1 MFRNYFVVAVRNM
14 LKYKFFTAINMIGMT
29 VGIASCLLLMLYVSN
44 ELTYDNFHPDADR
57 LYQVDL
63 HGKVG
68 GQDIR
73 VASTCPPMAA
83 ALVSDMPEVESA
95 MRIASMGDPVFRSG
109 DKMFSESKIFYVDS
123 NFFRFFGYRLLQG
136 DAATALNEPNSI
148 VLDEKLAE
156 KYFGTEDPVGKI
168 IQIGGEKKSFKVTGV
183 VEQAPAN
190 SHFDY
195 HALASASSAEQL
207 KSTIWLNNFMYTYFK
222 LKPNASI
229 AGVQE
234 KFIGMV
240 EKYVGPE
247 LEKFMGTTL
256 KQMKEAG
263 GAFGYYTTPVRDIH
277 LHSTSQGDLEP
288 GGSMMY
294 VYFFGGIGIFIL
306 LIACINFMNLATARS
321 AGRAKEVGMR
331 KALGSHRSQMI
342 GQFLSES
349 VLYSLMAVVLAMAAT
364 YFLLPYFNVLSGKE
378 LTIAFLG
385 EPLVLVGI
393 AGLVVVVG
401 LVAGSYPAFYLT
413 SFSSVEVLKGKVRS
427 GLKSKGIRSFLVVF
441 QFALSIFLIIFT
453 AVVFQQL
460 NYMQE
465 KNLGIDKNNIL
476 ILDNA
481 YRLDKNREAF
491 RNAINQET
499 GVVKASYTNNS
510 FPGINNTTAV
520 KGVGNDQDHILG
532 VYYADYDH
540 QDVMKFEIKL
550 GRYFSR
556 DFPSDSTG
564 ILLNEAAA
572 KEFGWENPLGE
583 EVLYNDGT
591 PRKLKVIGV
600 FKNFNFESFKDQ
612 VRPISIIL
620 TKNSNTLLIRYDGK
634 STDIVAT
641 AERLW
646 KQYAPNEPFEYS
658 FMDQN
663 FDRLFRSEQR
673 MGQLFSVFSGLAI
686 LIACLGLFALA
697 AFTAEQRTKE
707 MGIRKSLGAS
717 TVSLNLL
724 MSGEFIRLVIIA
736 FVPAALL
743 GWYVSDTWLTGFVYR
758 IEISPLVFVL
768 SGLTAVVIAWLTVSV
783 QSLKAAAANPVKS
796 LRYE

>member
-1 MFRNYFVVAVRNM
+1 
-14 LKYKFFTAINMIGMT
+14 
-29 VGIASCLLLMLYVSN
+29 
-44 ELTYDNFHPDADR
+44 
-57 LYQVDL
+57 
-63 HGKVG
+63 
-68 GQDIR
+68 
-73 VASTCPPMAA
+73 
-83 ALVSDMPEVESA
+83 
-95 MRIASMGDPVFRSG
+95 
-109 DKMFSESKIFYVDS
+109 
-123 NFFRFFGYRLLQG
+123 
-136 DAATALNEPNSI
+136 
-148 VLDEKLAE
+148 
-156 KYFGTEDPVGKI
+156 
-168 IQIGGEKKSFKVTGV
+168 
-183 VEQAPAN
+183 
-190 SHFDY
+190 
-195 HALASASSAEQL
+195 
-207 KSTIWLNNFMYTYFK
+207 
-222 LKPNASI
+222 
-229 AGVQE
+229 
-234 KFIGMV
+234 
-240 EKYVGPE
+240 
-247 LEKFMGTTL
+247 
-256 KQMKEAG
+256 
-263 GAFGYYTTPVRDIH
+263 
-277 LHSTSQGDLEP
+277 
-288 GGSMMY
+288 
-294 VYFFGGIGIFIL
+294 
-306 LIACINFMNLATARS
+306 
-321 AGRAKEVGMR
+321 
-331 KALGSHRSQMI
+331 
-342 GQFLSES
+342 
-349 VLYSLMAVVLAMAAT
+349 
-364 YFLLPYFNVLSGKE
+364 
-378 LTIAFLG
+378 
-385 EPLVLVGI
+385 
-393 AGLVVVVG
+393 
-401 LVAGSYPAFYLT
+401 
-413 SFSSVEVLKGKVRS
+413 
-427 GLKSKGIRSFLVVF
+427 
-441 QFALSIFLIIFT
+441 
-453 AVVFQQL
+453 
-460 NYMQE
+460 
-465 KNLGIDKNNIL
+465 
-476 ILDNA
+476 
-481 YRLDKNREAF
+481 
-491 RNAINQET
+491 
-499 GVVKASYTNNS
+499 
-510 FPGINNTTAV
+510 
-520 KGVGNDQDHILG
+520 
-532 VYYADYDH
+532 
-540 QDVMKFEIKL
+540 MKFEIKL

>member
-1 MFRNYFVVAVRNM
+1 MFKNYFVVTLRNM

-73 VASTCPPMAA
+73 IASTCPPMAA
-83 ALVSDMPEVESA
+83 ALVSDMPEVESS
-95 MRIASMGDPVFRSG
+95 MRIASMRDAVFRSG
-109 DKMFSESKIFYVDS
+109 DKMFTERKVFYVDS
-123 NFFRFFGYRLLQG
+123 NFFQFFGYRLLQG
-136 DAATALNEPNSI
+136 DAITALKEPNSI
-148 VLDEKLAE
+148 VLDENLSE

-168 IQIGGEKKSFKVTGV
+168 IQIGGERKSYKVTGV

-195 HALASASSAEQL
+195 HALVSASGAEHL
-207 KSTIWLNNFMYTYFK
+207 RRAIWLNNFMYTYFK
-222 LKPNASI
+222 LKPNASV
-229 AGVQE
+229 AGVEE
-234 KFIGMV
+234 KFMGMV

-247 LEKFMGTTL
+247 IEKFMGTSL
-256 KQMKEAG
+256 KQMQQAG
-263 GAFGYYTTPVRDIH
+263 GAYGYYTTPVKAIH
-277 LHSTSQGDLEP
+277 LHSTSQDDLEP

-294 VYFFGGIGIFIL
+294 VYFFSGIGIFIL

-331 KALGSHRSQMI
+331 KALGSLRTQMI
-342 GQFLSES
+342 AQFLSES
-349 VLYSLMAVVLAMAAT
+349 VLYSLMAVVLALGT
-364 YFLLPYFNVLSGKE
+364 VYFLLPYFNVLSGKE
-378 LTIAFLG
+378 LSIAFLG
-385 EPLVLVGI
+385 EPIVLAGI
-393 AGLVVVVG
+393 AALILVVG

-453 AVVFQQL
+453 AVVFQQI

-465 KNLGIDKNNIL
+465 KNLGIDKSNIL

-481 YRLDKNREAF
+481 YRLEKNREAF

-499 GVVKASYTNNS
+499 GVVKASFTNNS
-510 FPGINNTTAV
+510 FPGVNNTTAV
-520 KGVGNDQDHILG
+520 KGVGNDQDHIMG

-540 QDVMKFEIKL
+540 MDVMKFEMKL

-556 DFPSDSTG
+556 DFPSDSTA

-572 KEFGWENPLGE
+572 KEFGWENPVGE

-591 PRKLKVIGV
+591 PKTFKVIGV

-612 VRPISIIL
+612 VRPISIML
-620 TKNSNTLLIRYDGK
+620 TKNSNTLLIRYNGK
-634 STDIVAT
+634 STDMVAT

-646 KQYAPNEPFEYS
+646 KQYAPDQPFEYS

-663 FDRLFRSEQR
+663 FDHLFRTEQR

-717 TVSLNLL
+717 TLSLNLL
-724 MSGEFIRLVIIA
+724 MSSEFIKLVIIA
-736 FVPAALL
+736 FVPASVL
-743 GWYVSDTWLTGFVYR
+743 GWYVSSTWLQGFVYR
-758 IEISPLVFVL
+758 IDISPLVFVL
-768 SGLTAVVIAWLTVSV
+768 SGVTAVVIAWLTVSV
-783 QSLKAAAANPVKS
+783 QSLKAAAANPVQS

>member
-1 MFRNYFVVAVRNM
+1 MFRNYFVVALRNM

-44 ELTYDNFHPDADR
+44 ELTYDDFHPDADR

-63 HGKVG
+63 HGKIG

-73 VASTCPPMAA
+73 VANTCPPMAA
-83 ALVSDMPEVESA
+83 ALVSDMPEVESS
-95 MRIASMGDPVFRSG
+95 MRIASMGDAVFRSG
-109 DKMFSESKIFYVDS
+109 DKMFTEGKVFYVDS
-123 NFFRFFGYRLLQG
+123 NFFQFFGYRLLQG
-136 DAATALNEPNSI
+136 DPATALKEPNSI
-148 VLDEKLAE
+148 VLNENLTE
-156 KYFGTEDPVGKI
+156 KYFGAEDPVGKI
-168 IQIGGEKKSFKVTGV
+168 IQIGSEKKSYKVTGV

-195 HALASASSAEQL
+195 HALTSASSAEHL
-207 KSTIWLNNFMYTYFK
+207 KSTVWLNNFMYTYFK
-222 LKPNASI
+222 LKPNTSV
-229 AGVQE
+229 AGVEE
-234 KFIGMV
+234 KFMGMV

-247 LEKFMGTTL
+247 IEKFMGTSL

-263 GAFGYYTTPVRDIH
+263 GAYGYYVTPVRDIH

-294 VYFFGGIGIFIL
+294 VYFFSGIGIFIL

-331 KALGSHRSQMI
+331 KALGSLRGQMI
-342 GQFLSES
+342 AQFLSES
-349 VLYSLMAVVLAMAAT
+349 VLYSFLAVVLALASA

-378 LTIAFLG
+378 LSIAFLG

-393 AGLVVVVG
+393 AALIVVVG

-453 AVVFQQL
+453 AVVFQQI

-465 KNLGIDKNNIL
+465 KNLGIDKSNIL

-499 GVVKASYTNNS
+499 GVVKASFTNNS
-510 FPGINNTTAV
+510 FPGVNNTTAV
-520 KGVGNDQDHILG
+520 KGVGNDQDHIMG

-540 QDVMKFEIKL
+540 MDVMKFEMKL

-572 KEFGWENPLGE
+572 KEFGWDNPLGE
-583 EVLYNDGT
+583 EVLYNDGG

-600 FKNFNFESFKDQ
+600 FKNFNFESFKDE

-620 TKNSNTLLIRYDGK
+620 AKNSNTLLIRYDGK

-658 FMDQN
+658 FMDQS
-663 FDRLFRSEQR
+663 FDRLFRAEQR
-673 MGQLFSVFSGLAI
+673 MGQLFSIFSGLAI

-717 TVSLNLL
+717 TLSLNLL
-724 MSGEFIRLVIIA
+724 MSGEFIKLVIIA
-736 FVPAALL
+736 FVPAAAL
-743 GWYVSDTWLTGFVYR
+743 GWYVSATWLEGFVYR
-758 IEISPLVFVL
+758 IDISPFVFVL
-768 SGLTAVVIAWLTVSV
+768 SGLTAVLIAWLTVSV
-783 QSLKAAAANPVKS
+783 QSLKAAAANPVHS

>member
-1 MFRNYFVVAVRNM
+1 M
-14 LKYKFFTAINMIGMT
+14 
-29 VGIASCLLLMLYVSN
+29 
-44 ELTYDNFHPDADR
+44 
-57 LYQVDL
+57 
-63 HGKVG
+63 
-68 GQDIR
+68 
-73 VASTCPPMAA
+73 
-83 ALVSDMPEVESA
+83 
-95 MRIASMGDPVFRSG
+95 
-109 DKMFSESKIFYVDS
+109 
-123 NFFRFFGYRLLQG
+123 
-136 DAATALNEPNSI
+136 
-148 VLDEKLAE
+148 
-156 KYFGTEDPVGKI
+156 
-168 IQIGGEKKSFKVTGV
+168 
-183 VEQAPAN
+183 
-190 SHFDY
+190 
-195 HALASASSAEQL
+195 
-207 KSTIWLNNFMYTYFK
+207 
-222 LKPNASI
+222 
-229 AGVQE
+229 
-234 KFIGMV
+234 
-240 EKYVGPE
+240 
-247 LEKFMGTTL
+247 
-256 KQMKEAG
+256 
-263 GAFGYYTTPVRDIH
+263 
-277 LHSTSQGDLEP
+277 
-288 GGSMMY
+288 
-294 VYFFGGIGIFIL
+294 
-306 LIACINFMNLATARS
+306 
-321 AGRAKEVGMR
+321 
-331 KALGSHRSQMI
+331 
-342 GQFLSES
+342 
-349 VLYSLMAVVLAMAAT
+349 
-364 YFLLPYFNVLSGKE
+364 
-378 LTIAFLG
+378 
-385 EPLVLVGI
+385 
-393 AGLVVVVG
+393 
-401 LVAGSYPAFYLT
+401 VAGSYPAFYLT

-520 KGVGNDQDHILG
+520 KGIGNDQDHILG

-673 MGQLFSVFSGLAI
+673 MGQLFSVFS
-686 LIACLGLFALA
+686 
-697 AFTAEQRTKE
+697 R
-707 MGIRKSLGAS
+707 
-717 TVSLNLL
+717 
-724 MSGEFIRLVIIA
+724 
-736 FVPAALL
+736 
-743 GWYVSDTWLTGFVYR
+743 
-758 IEISPLVFVL
+758 
-768 SGLTAVVIAWLTVSV
+768 
-783 QSLKAAAANPVKS
+783 VKIPDP
-796 LRYE
+796 

>member
-294 VYFFGGIGIFIL
+294 VY
-306 LIACINFMNLATARS
+306 
-321 AGRAKEVGMR
+321 
-331 KALGSHRSQMI
+331 
-342 GQFLSES
+342 
-349 VLYSLMAVVLAMAAT
+349 
-364 YFLLPYFNVLSGKE
+364 
-378 LTIAFLG
+378 
-385 EPLVLVGI
+385 
-393 AGLVVVVG
+393 
-401 LVAGSYPAFYLT
+401 
-413 SFSSVEVLKGKVRS
+413 
-427 GLKSKGIRSFLVVF
+427 
-441 QFALSIFLIIFT
+441 
-453 AVVFQQL
+453 
-460 NYMQE
+460 
-465 KNLGIDKNNIL
+465 
-476 ILDNA
+476 
-481 YRLDKNREAF
+481 
-491 RNAINQET
+491 
-499 GVVKASYTNNS
+499 
-510 FPGINNTTAV
+510 
-520 KGVGNDQDHILG
+520 
-532 VYYADYDH
+532 
-540 QDVMKFEIKL
+540 
-550 GRYFSR
+550 
-556 DFPSDSTG
+556 
-564 ILLNEAAA
+564 
-572 KEFGWENPLGE
+572 
-583 EVLYNDGT
+583 
-591 PRKLKVIGV
+591 
-600 FKNFNFESFKDQ
+600 
-612 VRPISIIL
+612 
-620 TKNSNTLLIRYDGK
+620 
-634 STDIVAT
+634 
-641 AERLW
+641 
-646 KQYAPNEPFEYS
+646 
-658 FMDQN
+658 
-663 FDRLFRSEQR
+663 
-673 MGQLFSVFSGLAI
+673 
-686 LIACLGLFALA
+686 
-697 AFTAEQRTKE
+697 
-707 MGIRKSLGAS
+707 
-717 TVSLNLL
+717 
-724 MSGEFIRLVIIA
+724 
-736 FVPAALL
+736 
-743 GWYVSDTWLTGFVYR
+743 
-758 IEISPLVFVL
+758 
-768 SGLTAVVIAWLTVSV
+768 
-783 QSLKAAAANPVKS
+783 
-796 LRYE
+796 

>member
-1 MFRNYFVVAVRNM
+1 MFKNYFVVTLRNM

-73 VASTCPPMAA
+73 IASTCPPMAA
-83 ALVSDMPEVESA
+83 ALVSDMPEVESS
-95 MRIASMGDPVFRSG
+95 MRIASMRDAVFRSG
-109 DKMFSESKIFYVDS
+109 DKMFTERKVFYVDS
-123 NFFRFFGYRLLQG
+123 NFFQFFGYRLLQG
-136 DAATALNEPNSI
+136 DAITALKEPNSI
-148 VLDEKLAE
+148 VLDENLSE

-168 IQIGGEKKSFKVTGV
+168 IQIGGERKSYKVTGV

-195 HALASASSAEQL
+195 HALVSASGAEHL
-207 KSTIWLNNFMYTYFK
+207 RRAIWLNNFMYTYFK
-222 LKPNASI
+222 LKPNASV
-229 AGVQE
+229 AGVEE
-234 KFIGMV
+234 KFMGMV

-247 LEKFMGTTL
+247 IEKFMGTSL
-256 KQMKEAG
+256 KQMQEAG
-263 GAFGYYTTPVRDIH
+263 GAYGYYTTPVKAIH
-277 LHSTSQGDLEP
+277 LHSTSQDDLEP

-294 VYFFGGIGIFIL
+294 VYFFSGIGIFIL

-331 KALGSHRSQMI
+331 KALGSLRTQMI
-342 GQFLSES
+342 AQFLSES
-349 VLYSLMAVVLAMAAT
+349 VLYSLMAVVLALGT
-364 YFLLPYFNVLSGKE
+364 VYFLLPYFNVLSGKE
-378 LTIAFLG
+378 LSIAFLG
-385 EPLVLVGI
+385 EPIVLAGI
-393 AGLVVVVG
+393 VALILVVG

-453 AVVFQQL
+453 AVVFQQI

-499 GVVKASYTNNS
+499 GVVKASFTNNS
-510 FPGINNTTAV
+510 FPGVNNTTAV
-520 KGVGNDQDHILG
+520 KGVGNDQDHIMG

-540 QDVMKFEIKL
+540 MDVMKFEMKL

-556 DFPSDSTG
+556 DFPSDSTA

-572 KEFGWENPLGE
+572 KEFGWENPVGE

-591 PRKLKVIGV
+591 PKTFKVIGV

-620 TKNSNTLLIRYDGK
+620 TRNAGTLLIRYDGK
-634 STDIVAT
+634 SSDIVAT

-646 KQYAPNEPFEYS
+646 KQFAPNEPFEYS
-658 FMDQN
+658 FMDQS
-663 FDRLFRSEQR
+663 FDRLFRAEQR
-673 MGQLFSVFSGLAI
+673 MGQLFSIFSGLAI

-717 TVSLNLL
+717 TLSLNLL
-724 MSGEFIRLVIIA
+724 MSSEFIKLVIIA
-736 FVPAALL
+736 FVPASVL
-743 GWYVSDTWLTGFVYR
+743 GWYVSSTWLQGFVYR
-758 IEISPLVFVL
+758 IDISPLVFVL
-768 SGLTAVVIAWLTVSV
+768 SGVTAVVIAWLTVSV
-783 QSLKAAAANPVKS
+783 QSLKAAAANPVQS